1 MSTELGKD
9 RILNPPNRIPIVE
22 VIWCPNVFAEEVRE
36 RVLMYVNKCLV
47 SDDLKQQFEDVR
59 DEVVTFYQKVSSD
72 ISEMEKYW
80 TEDSELVDADI
91 STAAAVGVVLAT
103 SPLWLPLFV
112 AGLGLGVAFAGLSIA
127 LSPVLIPVVAILSRD
142 ARKRKLIDEEY
153 DNCLV
158 SIRSLICNQLESQHG
173 SVLNKLIC
181 KVIEDILPKRILSL
195 KQMIIHLL
203 EHRDEILASQK
214 SFGNLMKKLNV
225 IQSSLEELQHDI

>member
-9 RILNPPNRIPIVE
+9 RILNPPNRIPIIE

>member
-9 RILNPPNRIPIVE
+9 RILNPPNRIPIIE

-158 SIRSLICNQLESQHG
+158 SIRNLICNQLESQHG

>member
-9 RILNPPNRIPIVE
+9 RILNPPNRIPIIE

-225 IQSSLEELQHDI
+225 IQSSLEEFQHDI

>member
-1 MSTELGKD
+1 MGKD
-9 RILNPPNRIPIVE
+9 RILNPPNRIPIIE